1 MFKINQL
8 KGKYL
13 LILTAVAL
21 TIGCGGENELELA
34 GTLERRT
41 LEISAPIS
49 EIIVDLPAK
58 VGEQVEKDTVIVQ
71 LDTEV
76 VAAELKAHEAA
87 YSAAIALLKEAN
99 GEFSRQDRLRRA
111 NIATTQ
117 AYDTAKR
124 KRDEAISL
132 VAEKEARIAQGK
144 KRLNDLTIRSRASG
158 FLDQLPYEVGERA
171 PAGGVVAVVI
181 GNEDPWIRVWLPT
194 RAVARIHL
202 GQEAK
207 IKVEGIETWFVGKV
221 EHISREP
228 EFTPHYALTEKET
241 AHLVYETRIRLIDPK
256 RDLPPG
262 IPARVIL
269 PLEKAREAENKSQED
284 AEKDRDNPDKKN
296 G

>member
-1 MFKINQL
+1 MFKIKQS
-8 KGKYL
+8 KVKYVVILIMAAL
-13 LILTAVAL
+13 LG
-21 TIGCGGENELELA
+21 GCGGENELELA

-49 EIIVDLPAK
+49 EIIVDLPVK
-58 VGEQVEKDTVIVQ
+58 VGEKVQKDTVIVQ

-87 YSAAIALLKEAN
+87 YSAAMALLKEAN

-111 NIATTQ
+111 KIATTQ

-181 GNEDPWIRVWLPT
+181 ADEAPWVRVWLPT

-207 IKVEGIETWFVGKV
+207 VKVEGIDTWFPGKV
-221 EHISREP
+221 EHVSREP
-228 EFTPHYALTEKET
+228 EFTPHYALTERET

-256 RDLPPG
+256 QDLPPG

-269 PLEKAREAENKSQED
+269 PLKKTAEVTGKSRP
-284 AEKDRDNPDKKN
+284 DRGIPDKKD